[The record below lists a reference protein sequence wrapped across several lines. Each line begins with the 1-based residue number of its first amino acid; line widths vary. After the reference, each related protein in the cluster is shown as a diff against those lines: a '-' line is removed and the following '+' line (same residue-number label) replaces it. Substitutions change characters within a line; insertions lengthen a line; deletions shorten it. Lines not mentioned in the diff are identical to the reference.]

1 MLPCNDKG
9 QIDDVDVLYLMDS
22 LFPNNKFMGRV
33 RIDYADVTSEKK
45 KSIRKEKLLK
55 IFNEE
60 KVDE

>member
-1 MLPCNDKG
+1 
-9 QIDDVDVLYLMDS
+9 
-22 LFPNNKFMGRV
+22 MGRV